1 MFSYAVMSVRCL
13 LVLVLAAAAIGKAR
27 RRSELAE
34 FARILR
40 VGLRLPRA
48 RLMAAVWVALEGG
61 TAIAL
66 ALPQTV
72 GFAAPLAAAELGCLT
87 AGAAVLVAQHRE
99 FACACFGAGQSQ
111 LSWWTVLRNG
121 TLTGAALLL
130 AAAPRLRD
138 GYTVPTEVALA
149 AVLTVLLGA
158 VLVGQ
163 VLILRSLRASPLAG
177 KVAMTAVPL
186 PASGPEVGS
195 AALPFTART
204 SAGTVLDTAELAGH
218 TFLLAFVSSTCEG
231 CRNALPGMIGYAG
244 QLPGEFRLITVIVG
258 DSQRGADIERALAS
272 VATVVSEPNGGPI
285 STAYRIHLF
294 PSYVLVDDT
303 GTVVATGQSVRDLPL
318 PQPQ

>member
-1 MFSYAVMSVRCL
+1 MSVRCL
-13 LVLVLAAAAIGKAR
+13 LALVLAAAAIGKAR

-40 VGLRLPRA
+40 VGLRLPGA
-48 RLMAAVWVALEGG
+48 RTVAAVWVAVEGG

-72 GFAAPLAAAELGCLT
+72 GYAAALAAAEFGCLT
-87 AGAAVLVAQHRE
+87 AGAAVLAAQHRG

-121 TLTGAALLL
+121 ALTGAALLL
-130 AAAPRLRD
+130 AAAPRLHD
-138 GYTVPTEVALA
+138 GYTVPTLEVMLA

-163 VLILRSLRASPLAG
+163 VLILRSLRASPPAG
-177 KVAMTAVPL
+177 RLAMTAVAL

-195 AALPFTART
+195 AAPPFTALT
-204 SAGTVLDTAELAGH
+204 SAGTVLDATVLAGH

-231 CRNALPGMIGYAG
+231 CRNALPGMIGYAS
-244 QLPGEFRLITVIVG
+244 QLPAEFRLITVIVG
-258 DSQRGADIERALAS
+258 DRQRGVDIERALTS
-272 VATVVSEPNGGPI
+272 VATVVSEPSGGPI
-285 STAYRIHLF
+285 SAAYRIHLF